1 MADTI
6 HATFNAEDRSYF
18 SILKRDI
25 RKMVIA
31 AGFSPHKTAQIDI
44 VVAEMA
50 SNLAKHAN
58 GGEILVRLITE
69 NAEDCVFEIMSID
82 NGPGMA
88 NPQGMTEDGVSTT
101 KSLGQGLGAIKR
113 LSAYF
118 EIYSQKGWGTV
129 VLSRVNKTDPTGAI
143 VKPMASFGTIVA
155 AKGGET
161 VSGDGAC
168 YLLKSG
174 HLVTFLGDGLGHG
187 PQAHIAIQKGIS
199 ALKTYTD
206 VSPTAILR
214 RLHLDIKNT
223 RGAVG
228 SVAVYDYKE
237 KQWQICGIGNIAF
250 STHTAINSKNY
261 LSHNGILGLNIP
273 ATLKEQVI
281 ESERGQVLVMCS
293 DGIKTRIDL
302 QKFPGI
308 FRCDVA
314 ILGAAIYKDYAKKN
328 DDMSILT
335 CRINN

>member
-1 MADTI
+1 
-6 HATFNAEDRSYF
+6 
-18 SILKRDI
+18 
-25 RKMVIA
+25 
-31 AGFSPHKTAQIDI
+31 
-44 VVAEMA
+44 
-50 SNLAKHAN
+50 
-58 GGEILVRLITE
+58 
-69 NAEDCVFEIMSID
+69 
-82 NGPGMA
+82 
-88 NPQGMTEDGVSTT
+88 
-101 KSLGQGLGAIKR
+101 
-113 LSAYF
+113 
-118 EIYSQKGWGTV
+118 
-129 VLSRVNKTDPTGAI
+129 
-143 VKPMASFGTIVA
+143 
-155 AKGGET
+155 
-161 VSGDGAC
+161 
-168 YLLKSG
+168 LKSG